1 MDIYPNT
8 VLKKPEFEDAN
19 AIHRWNKFK
28 EDFSGLCKLLERF
41 SLPIREKC
49 EEWVY
54 DEFLPPIR
62 KSGGYRLPAAKKTAS
77 PE

>member
-49 EEWVY
+49 EEWAY
-54 DEFLPPIR
+54 DEF
-62 KSGGYRLPAAKKTAS
+62 
-77 PE
+77 